1 MVKKIHGRMYIEGLK
16 DRPKGGRHSKISK
29 QAEYRIKTIL
39 KENNQQHGWTTKQVE
54 KMMITE
60 KVV

>member
-1 MVKKIHGRMYIEGLK
+1 MVKKIQGRMYIEGLK

-39 KENNQQHGWTTKQVE
+39 KENNQQHMDGLQNRLKR
-54 KMMITE
+54 
-60 KVV
+60 